1 MWNMNRVILSFTLT
15 LFLFSC
21 SKRDRLN
28 PLDVENPIT
37 GGKPTGLELVPIRD
51 IVGISW
57 NEININDLSAYII
70 YKSVNNAGLIEY
82 ATVSGFTTE
91 YSDSAVSYYQNY
103 TYAVQAETDYMVSP
117 LSDTV
122 SVTVGPYSIYVADF
136 YDNSVRILS
145 WDGSYLIKSKSVSS
159 PRAIQYRKSDN
170 RFMVADYY
178 DKAVLLVSTDLNE
191 TEYIDIGDYPLDLD
205 VNQLTNRIHVLTRNG
220 YIMKLDEEG
229 EKIETLNA
237 GMLFGWD
244 AEISSDP
251 ISDGL
256 WISNPDS
263 GIVWFSPHN
272 IGEKN
277 VIRFSGLD
285 SPSSLSSFGG
295 CWVAT
300 HAGIVHLSPSGDS
313 EILEPD
319 IYVTDV
325 EIDTMSKKCFYV
337 GKDLAKNSW
346 VAGKIDLETK
356 FNTILLDSAYHYLHQ
371 IYPFPGET
379 GTEFLI
385 QESATWTLIRFD
397 ENGNK
402 LGEMENFNSWLDFQI
417 Y

>member
-178 DKAVLLVSTDLNE
+178 DKAVLLVSIDLNE

-237 GMLFGWD
+237 GMLFGWG

>member
-1 MWNMNRVILSFTLT
+1 MNRVILSFTLM
-15 LFLFSC
+15 LFLLNC
-21 SKRDRLN
+21 SKRDHLN
-28 PLDVENPIT
+28 PLDIENQIT
-37 GGKPTGLELVPIRD
+37 GGKPTGLNLVPIRD
-51 IVGISW
+51 TVQVSW
-57 NEININDLSAYII
+57 DEIDVRDLSVYVIHKA
-70 YKSVNNAGLIEY
+70 VNNTELREY
-82 ATVSGFTTE
+82 AAVSADSTE

-103 TYAVQAETDYMVSP
+103 TYAVQAVTNYMVSP
-117 LSDTV
+117 LSDTI
-122 SVTVGPYSIYVADF
+122 SVTIGPYSIYVADF

-145 WDGSYLIKSKSVSS
+145 WDGSYLIKSTSVSS
-159 PRAIQYRKSDN
+159 PRAIQYRESAN
-170 RFMVADYY
+170 RFAVADYY
-178 DKAVLLVSTDLNE
+178 DNAVLLISKDLNE
-191 TEYIDIGDYPLDLD
+191 TNYIDIGDYPLDLD

-237 GMLFGWD
+237 GMPFGWD

-263 GIVWFSPHN
+263 GIVWFLPYNESWNHVVKFN
-272 IGEKN
+272 Q
-277 VIRFSGLD
+277 LD

-295 CWVAT
+295 GWVAT
-300 HAGIVHLSPSGDS
+300 HAGIVHLSPIGDS

-371 IYPFPGET
+371 IYPIPSET

-402 LGEMENFNSWLDFQI
+402 LGEMENFNSRLDFQI

>member
-1 MWNMNRVILSFTLT
+1 MNRVILSFTLT

-103 TYAVQAETDYMVSP
+103 TYAVQAVTDYMVSP

-178 DKAVLLVSTDLNE
+178 DKAVLLLSTDLNE

-237 GMLFGWD
+237 GMPFGWD

-371 IYPFPGET
+371 IYPIPSEI

-402 LGEMENFNSWLDFQI
+402 LGEMENFNSRLDFQI

>member
-1 MWNMNRVILSFTLT
+1 MNRVILSYTLM
-15 LFLFSC
+15 LFLLSC

-28 PLDVENPIT
+28 PLDVANKIT
-37 GGKPTGLELVPIRD
+37 GGKPTGLNLVPIRD
-51 IVGISW
+51 TVQVSW
-57 NEININDLSAYII
+57 DNIDVHDLSDYVIHKA
-70 YKSVNNAGLIEY
+70 VNNTGLMEY
-82 ATVSGFTTE
+82 ATVSAASTE
-91 YSDSAVSYYQNY
+91 FSDSEVSYYQNY
-103 TYAVQAETDYMVSP
+103 TYAVQAVTDYMVSP

-145 WDGSYLIKSKSVSS
+145 WDGSYLIKSQSVSS
-159 PRAIQYRKSDN
+159 PRAIQYRESDN
-170 RFMVADYY
+170 RFAVADYY
-178 DKAVLLVSTDLNE
+178 DNAVLLLSTDLNE

-229 EKIETLNA
+229 EKIETLNV
-237 GMLFGWD
+237 GMPFGWD

-263 GIVWFSPHN
+263 GIVWFLPYNEGWNHVVKFN
-272 IGEKN
+272 Q
-277 VIRFSGLD
+277 LD

-295 CWVAT
+295 GWVAT

-325 EIDTMSKKCFYV
+325 EIDTVSKQCFYV
-337 GKDLAKNSW
+337 GKDLVKVSW

-356 FNTILLDSAYHYLHQ
+356 FNTILLDGDYHYLHQ
-371 IYPFPGET
+371 IYPIPGEI
-379 GTEFLI
+379 GTEFMI
-385 QESATWTLIRFD
+385 QESKTWTLIRFD
-397 ENGNK
+397 VNGNK
-402 LGEMENFNSWLDFQI
+402 LGEIHDFNSRLDFQI

>member
-136 YDNSVRILS
+136 HDNSVRILS

-178 DKAVLLVSTDLNE
+178 DKAVILLSTDLNE

-229 EKIETLNA
+229 EKIDTLNA

-402 LGEMENFNSWLDFQI
+402 LGEMENFNSWLDFQV

>member
-1 MWNMNRVILSFTLT
+1 M
-15 LFLFSC
+15 LFLLNC

-28 PLDVENPIT
+28 PLDVENQIT
-37 GGKPTGLELVPIRD
+37 GGKPTGLNLVPIRD
-51 IVGISW
+51 TVQVSW
-57 NEININDLSAYII
+57 DEIDVRDLSVYVIHKA
-70 YKSVNNAGLIEY
+70 VNNTELMEY
-82 ATVSGFTTE
+82 AAVSADSTE

-103 TYAVQAETDYMVSP
+103 TYAVQAVTDYMVSP
-117 LSDTV
+117 LSDTI
-122 SVTVGPYSIYVADF
+122 SVTIGPYSIYVVDF

-178 DKAVLLVSTDLNE
+178 DKAVLLLSADLNE

-237 GMLFGWD
+237 GMPFGWN

-263 GIVWFSPHN
+263 GIVWFLPYNESWNHVVKFN
-272 IGEKN
+272 Q
-277 VIRFSGLD
+277 LD
-285 SPSSLSSFGG
+285 SLSSLSSFGG
-295 CWVAT
+295 GWVAT
-300 HAGIVHLSPSGDS
+300 HAGIVHLSPIGDS
-313 EILEPD
+313 EILAPD

-337 GKDLAKNSW
+337 GKALAKNSW

-371 IYPFPGET
+371 IYPIPSET

-402 LGEMENFNSWLDFQI
+402 LGEMENFNSRLDFQI

>member
-237 GMLFGWD
+237 GMPFGWD

-300 HAGIVHLSPSGDS
+300 HSGIAHLSFTDEP
-313 EILEPD
+313 EILAQD
-319 IYVTDV
+319 MWVTDV
-325 EIDTMSKKCFYV
+325 EIDTVSKECFYT
-337 GKDLAKNSW
+337 GYDKNTKTW
-346 VAGKIDLETK
+346 LAGKIDLETK
-356 FNTILLDSAYHYLHQ
+356 FNTILLDNAYHYLHQ

-402 LGEMENFNSWLDFQI
+402 LGEMENFNSRLDFQV

>member
-136 YDNSVRILS
+136 HDNSVRILS

-170 RFMVADYY
+170 RFMVADYFN
-178 DKAVLLVSTDLNE
+178 KAVLLVSTDLNE

-237 GMLFGWD
+237 GMPFGWD

>member
-1 MWNMNRVILSFTLT
+1 
-15 LFLFSC
+15 
-21 SKRDRLN
+21 
-28 PLDVENPIT
+28 
-37 GGKPTGLELVPIRD
+37 
-51 IVGISW
+51 
-57 NEININDLSAYII
+57 
-70 YKSVNNAGLIEY
+70 
-82 ATVSGFTTE
+82 
-91 YSDSAVSYYQNY
+91 
-103 TYAVQAETDYMVSP
+103 
-117 LSDTV
+117 
-122 SVTVGPYSIYVADF
+122 
-136 YDNSVRILS
+136 
-145 WDGSYLIKSKSVSS
+145 
-159 PRAIQYRKSDN
+159 
-170 RFMVADYY
+170 MVADYY
-178 DKAVLLVSTDLNE
+178 DKAVLLVSIDLNE

>member
-1 MWNMNRVILSFTLT
+1 M
-15 LFLFSC
+15 LFLLNC

-28 PLDVENPIT
+28 PLDVENQIT
-37 GGKPTGLELVPIRD
+37 GGKPTGLNLVPIRD
-51 IVGISW
+51 TVQVSW
-57 NEININDLSAYII
+57 DEIDVRDLSVYVIHKA
-70 YKSVNNAGLIEY
+70 VNNTELMEY
-82 ATVSGFTTE
+82 AAVSADSTE

-103 TYAVQAETDYMVSP
+103 TYAVQAVTDYMVSP
-117 LSDTV
+117 LSDTI
-122 SVTVGPYSIYVADF
+122 SVTIGPYSIYVVDF

-159 PRAIQYRKSDN
+159 PRAIQYRESDN
-170 RFMVADYY
+170 RFAVADYY
-178 DKAVLLVSTDLNE
+178 DNAVLLISKDLNE
-191 TEYIDIGDYPLDLD
+191 TNYIDIGDYPLDLD

-237 GMLFGWD
+237 GMPFGWD

-263 GIVWFSPHN
+263 GIVWFLPYNESWNHVVKFN
-272 IGEKN
+272 Q
-277 VIRFSGLD
+277 LD

-295 CWVAT
+295 GWVAT
-300 HAGIVHLSPSGDS
+300 HAGIVHLSPIGDS

-325 EIDTMSKKCFYV
+325 EIDTVSKKCFYV

-371 IYPFPGET
+371 IYPIPSET

-397 ENGNK
+397 ESGNK
-402 LGEMENFNSWLDFQI
+402 LGEMENFNSRLDFQI

>member
-136 YDNSVRILS
+136 DDNSVRILS

-170 RFMVADYY
+170 RFIVADYY
-178 DKAVLLVSTDLNE
+178 DKAVILLSTDLNE

-237 GMLFGWD
+237 GMPFGWD

-325 EIDTMSKKCFYV
+325 EIDTVSKKCFYV

-371 IYPFPGET
+371 IYPIPGET

>member
-1 MWNMNRVILSFTLT
+1 M
-15 LFLFSC
+15 LFLLNC
-21 SKRDRLN
+21 SKRDHLN
-28 PLDVENPIT
+28 PLDIENQIT
-37 GGKPTGLELVPIRD
+37 GGKPTGLNLVPIRD
-51 IVGISW
+51 TVQVSW
-57 NEININDLSAYII
+57 DEIDVRDLSVYVIHKA
-70 YKSVNNAGLIEY
+70 VNNTELMEY
-82 ATVSGFTTE
+82 AAVSADSTE

-103 TYAVQAETDYMVSP
+103 TYAVQAVTDYMVSP
-117 LSDTV
+117 LSDTI
-122 SVTVGPYSIYVADF
+122 SVTIGPYSIYVVDF

-178 DKAVLLVSTDLNE
+178 DKAVLLLSADLNE

-237 GMLFGWD
+237 GMPFGWD

-263 GIVWFSPHN
+263 GIVWFLPYNESWNHVVKFN
-272 IGEKN
+272 Q
-277 VIRFSGLD
+277 LD
-285 SPSSLSSFGG
+285 SLSSLSSFGG
-295 CWVAT
+295 GWVAT
-300 HAGIVHLSPSGDS
+300 HAGIVHLSPIGDS

-356 FNTILLDSAYHYLHQ
+356 LNTILLDSAYHYLHQ
-371 IYPFPGET
+371 IYPIPSET

-402 LGEMENFNSWLDFQI
+402 LGEMENFNSRLDFQI

>member
-1 MWNMNRVILSFTLT
+1 M
-15 LFLFSC
+15 LFLLSC

-28 PLDVENPIT
+28 PLDVENKIT
-37 GGKPTGLELVPIRD
+37 GGKPTGLNLVPIRD
-51 IVGISW
+51 TVQVSW
-57 NEININDLSAYII
+57 DNIDVHDLSDYVIHKA
-70 YKSVNNAGLIEY
+70 VNNTGLMEY
-82 ATVSGFTTE
+82 AIVSAASTE
-91 YSDSAVSYYQNY
+91 FSDSEVSYYQNY
-103 TYAVQAETDYMVSP
+103 TYAVQAVTNYMVSP

-145 WDGSYLIKSKSVSS
+145 WDGSYLIKSQSVSS
-159 PRAIQYRKSDN
+159 PRAIQYRESDN
-170 RFMVADYY
+170 RFAVADYY
-178 DKAVLLVSTDLNE
+178 DKAVLLLSTDLNE

-229 EKIETLNA
+229 EKIETLNV
-237 GMLFGWD
+237 GMPFGWD

-256 WISNPDS
+256 WISNADS
-263 GIVWFSPHN
+263 GIVWFLPYNESWNHVVKFN
-272 IGEKN
+272 Q
-277 VIRFSGLD
+277 LD

-295 CWVAT
+295 GWVAT

-325 EIDTMSKKCFYV
+325 EIDTVSKQCFYV
-337 GKDLAKNSW
+337 GKDLVKVSW

-356 FNTILLDSAYHYLHQ
+356 FNTILLDGDYHYLHQ
-371 IYPFPGET
+371 IYPIPGEI
-379 GTEFLI
+379 GTEFMI
-385 QESATWTLIRFD
+385 QESKTWTLIRFD
-397 ENGNK
+397 VNGNK
-402 LGEMENFNSWLDFQI
+402 LGEIHDFNSRLDFQI

>member
-237 GMLFGWD
+237 GMPFGWD

>member
-1 MWNMNRVILSFTLT
+1 MFF
-15 LFLFSC
+15 FLSC

-28 PLDVENPIT
+28 PLDVENQIT
-37 GGKPTGLELVPIRD
+37 GGKPTGLNLVPIRD
-51 IVGISW
+51 TVQVSW
-57 NEININDLSAYII
+57 DNIDVHDLSVYVIHKA
-70 YKSVNNAGLIEY
+70 VNNTGLMEY
-82 ATVSGFTTE
+82 ATVSAASTE
-91 YSDSAVSYYQNY
+91 FSDSEVSYYQNY
-103 TYAVQAETDYMVSP
+103 TYAIQAETDYMVSP

-178 DKAVLLVSTDLNE
+178 DKAVLLLSADLNE

-237 GMLFGWD
+237 GMPFGWD

-263 GIVWFSPHN
+263 GIVWFLPYNESWNHVVKFN
-272 IGEKN
+272 Q
-277 VIRFSGLD
+277 LD

-295 CWVAT
+295 GWVAT

-313 EILEPD
+313 EILAPD

-337 GKDLAKNSW
+337 GKDLVKNSW

-356 FNTILLDSAYHYLHQ
+356 FNNYLLDYAYHYLHQ
-371 IYPFPGET
+371 IYPIPSET

-402 LGEMENFNSWLDFQI
+402 LGEMENFNSRLDFQI

>member
-103 TYAVQAETDYMVSP
+103 TYAVQAVTDYMVSP

-136 YDNSVRILS
+136 HDNSVRILS

-178 DKAVLLVSTDLNE
+178 DKAVLLVSIDLNE

-237 GMLFGWD
+237 GMPFGWD

-371 IYPFPGET
+371 IYPIPGET

-402 LGEMENFNSWLDFQI
+402 LGEMENFNSWLDFQV

>member
-178 DKAVLLVSTDLNE
+178 DKAVLLVSIDLNE

>member
-1 MWNMNRVILSFTLT
+1 MNRIILSYTLMFF
-15 LFLFSC
+15 FLSC

-28 PLDVENPIT
+28 PLDVENQIT
-37 GGKPTGLELVPIRD
+37 GGKPTGLNLVPIRD
-51 IVGISW
+51 TVQVSW
-57 NEININDLSAYII
+57 DNIDVHDLSVYVIHKA
-70 YKSVNNAGLIEY
+70 VNNTELREY
-82 ATVSGFTTE
+82 AAVSADSTE

-103 TYAVQAETDYMVSP
+103 TYAVQAVTDYMVSP
-117 LSDTV
+117 LADTV

-178 DKAVLLVSTDLNE
+178 DKAVLLLSADLNE

-237 GMLFGWD
+237 GMPFGWN

-256 WISNPDS
+256 WISHPDS
-263 GIVWFSPHN
+263 VIVWFLPYNESWNHVVKFN
-272 IGEKN
+272 Q
-277 VIRFSGLD
+277 LD

-295 CWVAT
+295 GWVAT
-300 HAGIVHLSPSGDS
+300 HAGIVHLSPIGDS

-371 IYPFPGET
+371 IYPIPSET

-402 LGEMENFNSWLDFQI
+402 LGEMENFNSRLDFQI

>member
-1 MWNMNRVILSFTLT
+1 MWNMNRVILSFTLI

-122 SVTVGPYSIYVADF
+122 SVTVGPYSIYVTDF

-205 VNQLTNRIHVLTRNG
+205 VNQLTNRIHVLTRDG

-229 EKIETLNA
+229 EKIETLNI
-237 GMLFGWD
+237 GMPFGRD

-295 CWVAT
+295 GWVAT

-325 EIDTMSKKCFYV
+325 EIDTVSKKCFYV

-371 IYPFPGET
+371 IYPIPGET

-397 ENGNK
+397 GNGNK
-402 LGEMENFNSWLDFQI
+402 LGEMENFNSQLDFQI